1 MFSRYMGVF
10 VMQGWNPIPG
20 WMLRVVRVD
29 PEARQH
35 PARFLLVFLTFN
47 DMNSSLVSSQLV
59 PLAVSC
65 LFGGVGSLDF
75 VFFFPTFSLWWFWS
89 FGALD
94 FIFSFS
100 PFSGGNLWE
109 LILSCYQLLQKW
121 CMQCGNNFIC

>member
-75 VFFFPTFSLWWFWS
+75 VFFFPLFLYGGFGLLVLWI
-89 FGALD
+89 LD
-94 FIFSFS
+94 LVFF
-100 PFSGGNLWE
+100 PFQVVISGN
-109 LILSCYQLLQKW
+109 
-121 CMQCGNNFIC
+121 